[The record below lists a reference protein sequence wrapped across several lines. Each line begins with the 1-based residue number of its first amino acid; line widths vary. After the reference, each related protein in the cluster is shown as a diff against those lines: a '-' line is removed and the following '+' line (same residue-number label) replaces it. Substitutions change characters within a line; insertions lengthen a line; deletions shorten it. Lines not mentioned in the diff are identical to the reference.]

1 MKKIRV
7 LNKTTDVV
15 VITDYKYINQIDV
28 PELELKA
35 GDDIRG
41 FYHRNKGKYDFV
53 PMNYYDKPY
62 TQEDKLEVFRKKN
75 PMLDKWIEE
84 FDLELT

>member
-7 LNKTTDVV
+7 INKTTDVV
-15 VITDYKYINQIDV
+15 VITDHKYITQDDV
-28 PELELKA
+28 WEIGISR
-35 GDDIRG
+35 GDDFSN
-41 FYHRNKGKYDFV
+41 FYHRNKGKYDFI

-62 TQEDKLEVFRKKN
+62 TQEDILKNFLERQPILQDFI
-75 PMLDKWIEE
+75 DE